1 MKTDSQHIFN
11 TTKTAIWQQF
21 AAALDMVAVAINAC
35 PDGLWADETQH
46 MIFWRVAHHALIM
59 GDMYVD
65 GAIEGY
71 TPPAPFEAAE
81 LSFSHT
87 PSRVYTKA
95 ELMGLLEHC
104 RARMIEVVE
113 NMTEEQALR
122 KCVFPWVS
130 VPYLELCIY
139 NQRHVQEHAGQLLLM
154 VGQNDV
160 KAPSWVAKG
169 RKRKAAK

>member
-1 MKTDSQHIFN
+1 MNLDTHRLFK

-35 PDGLWADETQH
+35 PESLWADETQH

-59 GDMYVD
+59 ADMYVD

-71 TPPAPFEAAE
+71 TPPAPFAAAE
-81 LSFSHT
+81 LSFGVT

-95 ELMGLLEHC
+95 ELMTLLDYC
-104 RARMIEVVE
+104 RARMIDAVE

-154 VGQNDV
+154 VGQNKV

-169 RKRKAAK
+169 RKRE